1 MDIAALSIH
10 LNSAKLVQQ
19 SSLAMM
25 KKTMDLQK
33 DTTSQLIQMMRQ
45 TPSFGHKLDVR
56 A

>member
-10 LNSAKLVQQ
+10 LNSARLVQQ

-25 KKTMDLQK
+25 KKSMDLQK
-33 DTTSQLIQMMRQ
+33 DTTSQLIQMMQ
-45 TPSFGHKLDVR
+45 QIPSFGNKLDVR